1 MNGLMHPDRVGLRS
15 ALLIIAA
22 LIGVA
27 IGALAGYG
35 CSQSTQRR
43 DPLPVATAHRTP
55 RVAPAAD
62 PPEAIRSPVESPNA
76 FEERPAVPS
85 AEPDVRVRIAA
96 FREPGAAP
104 RLTHASGTML
114 LVNASGA
121 ARTVRSPV
129 EVRCSQDGLTITE
142 GAGTS
147 GARVTNTEGRKPVE
161 LRAPRGANAVIA
173 FGGNEWPG
181 AVRVVPLAESPAAMD
196 LVVDVPIERYLPG
209 VLARELFKNWSPETF
224 RAQAIAARSYAICEQ
239 AHWEHS
245 RHFDLIA
252 GEASQAWI
260 GEVKDPRPRAAVADT
275 RGMVLVFDNL
285 VVPAYYS
292 STCGGTPAN
301 AVDSLTRNPHYGI
314 APLLAGTDVGN
325 AHRDCCKAAPR
336 FRWEQTMPVSRVLTQ
351 LRKWSK
357 DQLADGRTAV
367 ARAMAAPTPSSG
379 ALLLRSEVPVPAA
392 ELARAAPAQTVVEGA
407 PSPAGAPSAIEEVA
421 TDAPLNE
428 LVKVSGL
435 QSIVVLAANQAGR
448 PVRVRLVD
456 AQGRVLDMRAEDFR
470 RAVNYAAE
478 GEPTPKDRLN
488 SSAFQ
493 AEVVG
498 SVVKFKGAGFG
509 HGVGMCQFGAE
520 AMAQK
525 GASAP
530 QILRTY
536 YPGATIRKA
545 Y

>member
-15 ALLIIAA
+15 ALLVIAA

-43 DPLPVATAHRTP
+43 DPLPIATAHRTP
-55 RVAPAAD
+55 RVAPVAD
-62 PPEAIRSPVESPNA
+62 PPEAIRSPVESPNT
-76 FEERPAVPS
+76 FEDRPAVPS

-96 FREPGAAP
+96 FREPGGAP
-104 RLTHASGTML
+104 RLAHTSGTLL
-114 LVNASGA
+114 LVNASG
-121 ARTVRSPV
+121 TVRALRTPV
-129 EVRCSQDGLTITE
+129 DVRCSESGLSITE
-142 GAGTS
+142 GAGTA
-147 GARVTNTEGRKPVE
+147 GARTTTTAGRKPVE
-161 LRAPRGANAVIA
+161 FRAPKGAHAVLA
-173 FGGNEWPG
+173 FGGNDWPG
-181 AVRVVPLAESPAAMD
+181 AIRVVPLAESPAAMD
-196 LVVDVPIERYLPG
+196 LVVDVPLERYLPG

-239 AHWEHS
+239 AQWAHS

-275 RGMVLVFDNL
+275 RGMVLMFDNL

-325 AHRDCCKAAPR
+325 AHRDCCRSAPR

-367 ARAMAAPTPSSG
+367 ARAMATPALPNG
-379 ALLLRSEVPVPAA
+379 TLLLRTETPIPAA
-392 ELARAAPAQTVVEGA
+392 ELASAVPSRTVIEGSVLPTGA
-407 PSPAGAPSAIEEVA
+407 PPAVAEVA
-421 TDAPLNE
+421 TDAPLHE
-428 LVKVSGL
+428 LAKVSGL

-493 AEVVG
+493 AEVAG
-498 SVVKFKGAGFG
+498 AVVRFKGAGFG

-536 YPGATIRKA
+536 YPGATIRTA